1 LSLSPE
7 IVRAALARIVDPD
20 LRADIVSLGCIKEL
34 QIDGG
39 GVSFVIELPTFT
51 SPLRSTVE
59 QDARAAVAA
68 ITGVESVSVSAT
80 VRVRSATAP
89 ERGGP
94 PLPGVKNVVAV
105 GAGKG
110 GVGKTTVSVNLALA
124 LTKAGAR
131 VGLLDGDIYGP
142 NVPLMLGLKTELST
156 DGKQIRPAEKFG
168 LQIVSL
174 AFLTGEDQAVI
185 WRGPMVHGAIQQFF
199 REVGWR
205 DLDYLIIDMPPGTG
219 DVALSLSQTVAVSGA
234 VVVTTPQQ
242 VSLSDSRRA
251 VRMYEKLN
259 IPTLGIVENMSYY
272 ACPNCHHESDLFGFG
287 GGEQIASTM
296 NVPFL
301 GRLPVYA
308 PISKGSDRGI
318 PIIIAE
324 PDSTAGRAFSQLA
337 QRVAAQVAVNAH
349 RSAVANKGKIPLIPI
364 KGR

>member
-1 LSLSPE
+1 MSLTTDV
-7 IVRAALARIVDPD
+7 VRSALAQIIDPD
-20 LRADIVSLGCIKEL
+20 VRTDIVSLGCVKEI
-34 QIDGG
+34 QIDEGH
-39 GVSFVIELPTFT
+39 VSFLVELPTHT
-51 SPLRSTVE
+51 SSIGETIGALAE
-59 QDARAAVAA
+59 KAVSG
-68 ITGVESVSVSAT
+68 IPGVESVSARTT

-94 PLPGVKNVVAV
+94 PLPGVKNVIAV

-110 GVGKTTVSVNLALA
+110 GVGKTTVAVNLALS

-142 NVPLMLGLKTELST
+142 NVPLMLGLKAELST
-156 DGKQIRPAEKFG
+156 DGRQIRPAEKFG
-168 LQIVSL
+168 LQVVSL

-219 DVALSLSQTVAVSGA
+219 DVALSLSQTVAVAGA

-242 VSLSDSRRA
+242 VSLADSRRA

-259 IPTLGIVENMSYY
+259 VPTLGIVENMSYY
-272 ACPNCHHESDLFGFG
+272 SCPNCHHESDLFGFG
-287 GGEQIASTM
+287 GGEQIATAM
-296 NVPFL
+296 NVAFL
-301 GRLPVYA
+301 GRLPVYS
-308 PISKGSDRGI
+308 PISLGSDRGI
-318 PIIIAE
+318 PITIAE
-324 PDSTAGRAFSQLA
+324 PDSVAARAFAQLA
-337 QRVAAQVAVNAH
+337 ARVAGQVASNAH
-349 RSAVANKGKIPLIPI
+349 KSAVANKGKIPLIPV